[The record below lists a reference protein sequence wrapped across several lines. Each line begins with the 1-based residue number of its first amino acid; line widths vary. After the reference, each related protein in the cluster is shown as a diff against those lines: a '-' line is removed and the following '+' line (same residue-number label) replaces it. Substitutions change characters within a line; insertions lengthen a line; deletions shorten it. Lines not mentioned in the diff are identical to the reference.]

1 MSYDLMDD
9 VANKTLAGISKA
21 QKEYEDWTGGC
32 WLWEAPE
39 YVVTTYIAKQIST
52 IDRPFYLTL
61 ENKVRDGLKDAG
73 GGKGR
78 PRKDL
83 RFNGKFD
90 ILLWWAN
97 GTPRAIMEVKNQ
109 VPGFSKIKDDVSR
122 ISAALKRQNTIR
134 CGFIAYYTSLTDGE
148 RKPAKNRV
156 ETRVDRVE
164 ADVKVF
170 TNKNAL
176 RLKRYS
182 RKVVKDEDSAW
193 TAEVLKISRMPK
205 N

>member
-9 VANKTLAGISKA
+9 IANKTLAGISKA
-21 QKEYEDWTGGC
+21 QKEYEDWTGGY

-39 YVVTTYIAKQIST
+39 YMVTTYIARQIST
-52 IDRPFYLTL
+52 IDRTFYLTL

-97 GTPRAIMEVKNQ
+97 GTPRAIIEVKNQ
-109 VPGFSKIKDDVSR
+109 VTGFSKIKDDVSR
-122 ISAALKRQNTIR
+122 ISAALTNQNTIR
-134 CGFIAYYTSLTDGE
+134 CGFIAYFTSCGGTDG
-148 RKPAKNRV
+148 PSAKNNV
-156 ETRVDRVE
+156 ITRVNGVASKVKETVKKKNFKFERYPRE
-164 ADVKVF
+164 VKVM
-170 TNKNAL
+170 NGEN
-176 RLKRYS
+176 R
-182 RKVVKDEDSAW
+182 AW
-193 TAEVLKISRMPK
+193 TAQVLKISR
-205 N
+205 

>member
-21 QKEYEDWTGGC
+21 QKEYEDWTGGY

-39 YVVTTYIAKQIST
+39 YMVTTYIARQIST
-52 IDRPFYLTL
+52 ISDKTFYLTL
-61 ENKVRDGLKDAG
+61 ENNVRDGIRDAG
-73 GGKGR
+73 GASGR

-97 GTPRAIMEVKNQ
+97 GTPRAIIEVKNQ
-109 VPGFSKIKDDVSR
+109 VTSFAKIKDDVSR
-122 ISAALKRQNTIR
+122 ISAALKHQNTIR

-156 ETRVDRVE
+156 ETRVDGVE
-164 ADVKVF
+164 SAVKKF
-170 TNKNAL
+170 ANDNDLKF
-176 RLKRYS
+176 KRYPG
-182 RKVVKDEDSAW
+182 KVVKDEDSAW
-193 TAEVLKISRMPK
+193 TIEVLKISR
-205 N
+205 

>member
-1 MSYDLMDD
+1 MDD

-21 QKEYEDWTGGC
+21 QKEYEDWTGGY

-39 YVVTTYIAKQIST
+39 YMVTTYIARQIST
-52 IDRPFYLTL
+52 ISDKTFYLTL
-61 ENKVRDGLKDAG
+61 ENNVRDGIRDAG
-73 GGKGR
+73 GASGR

-97 GTPRAIMEVKNQ
+97 GTPRAIIEVKNQ
-109 VPGFSKIKDDVSR
+109 VTSFSKIKDDVSR

-134 CGFIAYYTSLTDGE
+134 CGFIAYYTSLTDGA

-156 ETRVDRVE
+156 ETRVDGVE
-164 ADVKVF
+164 SAVKKF
-170 TNKNAL
+170 ANDNDLKF
-176 RLKRYS
+176 KRYPG
-182 RKVVKDEDSAW
+182 KVVKDEDRAW
-193 TAEVLKISRMPK
+193 TIEVLKISR
-205 N
+205 